1 MHIRLQTKGTALAV
15 TGQTYP
21 LTAGMAGIA
30 TAEFITDPLW
40 AGLALTA
47 VFSREGRA
55 VLAPLADGRCT
66 VPHEMLAKSGTLY
79 VGLVGTDGERTL
91 PSVQA
96 ALTVV
101 PAVPTDASAAENYTP
116 SLYEQ
121 FAARFARIEN
131 LTVSAAEGEEASVLA
146 TEAGGALH
154 LAFTLPRGAD
164 GETPRRGVDYWTD
177 EDIAA
182 VRGYVD
188 DAILGGVW

>member
-1 MHIRLQTKGTALAV
+1 MHSRLQTKGTALAV

-47 VFSREGRA
+47 VFSREGRS

-101 PAVPTDASAAENYTP
+101 PAVPTDA
-116 SLYEQ
+116 
-121 FAARFARIEN
+121 
-131 LTVSAAEGEEASVLA
+131 SAAEGEEASVLA